1 MFEFCW
7 GFFLFFI
14 LEVQKSH
21 FLIKFSLN
29 ISLKSFSSDG
39 TKVIRLKKKT
49 KTSSNN
55 KKMAPRLGPGLGQG

>member
-39 TKVIRLKKKT
+39 TKVIRLKKKQ
-49 KTSSNN
+49 KHPQII
-55 KKMAPRLGPGLGQG
+55 KKWPQG